1 MAAELFKRRV
11 QPKGSLERRQ
21 GGVWLLFLLL
31 VAGIAAAVDPGRFD
45 GVKSPSTKCTAMS
58 IDLLR
63 VDVAFSTFDDL
74 GWQGL

>member
-1 MAAELFKRRV
+1 V
-11 QPKGSLERRQ
+11 Q
-21 GGVWLLFLLL
+21 LLFLLL
-31 VAGIAAAVDPGRFD
+31 IAEIAAAVDPGRFD
-45 GVKSPSTKCTAMS
+45 GVESPSTKCTAMS